1 MSATDNPADTAAA
14 PRKPD
19 GEPPLAQST
28 AGTPDYVLGYV
39 AGWQA
44 AWTSAWFAMRQIG
57 SSSNG

>member
-1 MSATDNPADTAAA
+1 MADRTETAEM
-14 PRKPD
+14 PRKRHD
-19 GEPPLAQST
+19 GDPPLAQNT

-39 AGWQA
+39 AGWKA